1 MGDHDSWLV
10 GKQNRGQVLYLRIKE
25 ACDEQQL
32 VGQDER
38 QDDQDDSAIKGEKHE
53 HQRSRHEQ

>member
-10 GKQNRGQVLYLRIKE
+10 GKQNRWQVLYLRIKE

-32 VGQDER
+32 VGEDKR
-38 QDDQDDSAIKGEKHE
+38 QDNQDDSAIEEEKHV
-53 HQRSRHEQ
+53 HQRRRQEQ